1 MGVDDDFMTEV
12 GLGAMPEPE
21 RQEFM
26 KQAQEELEM
35 RVGEALGAKLND
47 EQLDEFNQ
55 MEDANVALSWLG
67 AVVPNYRDLVMSA
80 VEQFKNELKASS
92 QEILA

>member
-1 MGVDDDFMTEV
+1 MGVDDEFMAEV
-12 GLGAMPEPE
+12 GLGEMPEPE

-26 KQAQEELEM
+26 KQAQEELET
-35 RVGEALGAKLND
+35 RVGEALGAKLNA

-67 AVVPNYRDLVMSA
+67 AVVPNYRDLVMA
-80 VEQFKNELKASS
+80 TVDKFKNELKASS